1 MSSTRH
7 CGECSAEEPVR
18 KTLYAVLFCTCLD
31 LFFLPSEL
39 LKKVYI
45 FKVFFSSPKR
55 EVHVLCIYSLHCGV
69 SFTEFDMN

>member
-7 CGECSAEEPVR
+7 CGERSAEEPVR

-45 FKVFFSSPKR
+45 GHVFLSPPKR
-55 EVHVLCIYSLHCGV
+55 EAHVLSIYSLNCGV